1 MQVGLNLFSI
11 KNLLTTE
18 EEFFNTTKA
27 LKEMGYAYMQFS
39 GAEFVPERIKR
50 VSESLSMPV
59 CLTHV
64 PMDRIIN
71 ETDQLMEEHALFGC
85 KNIGLGMMPFEVVAD
100 EKRFK
105 ETVALLN
112 AAGKRMAEKGFKFF
126 YHHHHSEFF
135 KHNGQTAFDY
145 MVENAPYI
153 NFTVDTYWLQFGG
166 VDVKDTLRKLKGRIE
181 CAHLKDYQIVYT
193 EGGLPRPFAPEF
205 APIGDGVMDFPAIV
219 GVMKEAGVKYFLVEQ
234 DNASRLPDTLAQV
247 QRSVEYL
254 KKL

>member
-1 MQVGLNLFSI
+1 MKAGLNLFSI

-18 EEFFNTTKA
+18 EDFFNTVKA
-27 LKEMGYAYMQFS
+27 LKEMGYSYLQFS
-39 GAEFVPERIKR
+39 GAEFIPERIKL
-50 VSESLSMPV
+50 VSETLDMPI

-71 ETDQLMEEHALFGC
+71 DTDKLMEEHSLFGC

-100 EKRFK
+100 EKQFK

-112 AAGKRMAEKGFKFF
+112 EAGKRMSEKGFKFF

-193 EGGLPRPFAPEF
+193 EGGQPRPFAPEF
-205 APIGDGVMDFPAIV
+205 APVGDGVMDFPSIIE
-219 GVMKEAGVKYFLVEQ
+219 VMKEVGVKYFLVEQ

-247 QRSVEYL
+247 QRSIEYL

>member
-1 MQVGLNLFSI
+1 MKAGLNLFSI

-18 EEFFNTTKA
+18 EDFFNTVKA
-27 LKEMGYAYMQFS
+27 LKEMGYSYLQFS
-39 GAEFVPERIKR
+39 GAEFIPERIKL
-50 VSESLSMPV
+50 VSETLDMPI

-71 ETDQLMEEHALFGC
+71 ETDKLMEEHSLFGC
-85 KNIGLGMMPFEVVAD
+85 KNIGLGMMPFEVVSD
-100 EKRFK
+100 EKQFK

-112 AAGKRMAEKGFKFF
+112 EAGERMAKKGFKFF

-193 EGGLPRPFAPEF
+193 EGGQPRPFAPEF
-205 APIGDGVMDFPAIV
+205 APVGDGVMDFPSIIE
-219 GVMKEAGVKYFLVEQ
+219 VMKEVGVKYFLVEQ
-234 DNASRLPDTLAQV
+234 DNASRLPDTMAQV
-247 QRSVEYL
+247 QRSIEYL

>member
-1 MQVGLNLFSI
+1 MKAGLNLFSI

-18 EEFFNTTKA
+18 EDFFNTVKA
-27 LKEMGYAYMQFS
+27 LKEMGYSYLQFS
-39 GAEFVPERIKR
+39 GTESIPERIKR
-50 VSESLSMPV
+50 ISETLDMPI

-71 ETDQLMEEHALFGC
+71 DTDKLMEEHSLFGC

-100 EKRFK
+100 EKQFK

-112 AAGKRMAEKGFKFF
+112 EAGKRMSEKGFKFF

-193 EGGLPRPFAPEF
+193 EGGQPRPFAPEF
-205 APIGDGVMDFPAIV
+205 APIGDGVMDFPSIIE
-219 GVMKEAGVKYFLVEQ
+219 VMKEVGVKYFLVEQ

-247 QRSVEYL
+247 QRSIEYL

>member
-1 MQVGLNLFSI
+1 MKAGLNLFSI

-18 EEFFNTTKA
+18 EDFFNTVKA
-27 LKEMGYAYMQFS
+27 LKEMGYSYLQFS
-39 GAEFVPERIKR
+39 GAEFIPERIKR
-50 VSESLSMPV
+50 ISETLDMPI

-71 ETDQLMEEHALFGC
+71 ETDKLMEEHSLFGC

-100 EKRFK
+100 EKQFK

-112 AAGKRMAEKGFKFF
+112 EAGKRMSEKGFKFF

-193 EGGLPRPFAPEF
+193 EGGQPRPFAPEF
-205 APIGDGVMDFPAIV
+205 APVGDGVMDFPSIIE
-219 GVMKEAGVKYFLVEQ
+219 VMKEVGVKYFLVEQ

-247 QRSVEYL
+247 QRSIEYL

>member
-1 MQVGLNLFSI
+1 MKVGLNLFSI

-18 EEFFNTTKA
+18 EDFFNTVKS
-27 LKEMGYAYMQFS
+27 LKEMGYSYMQFS
-39 GAEFVPERIKR
+39 GAEFIPDRIKR
-50 VSESLSMPV
+50 ISERLEMPV

-71 ETDQLMEEHALFGC
+71 DTDKLMEEHSLFGC

-100 EKRFK
+100 EKQFK

-112 AAGKRMAEKGFKFF
+112 DAGKRMAAKGFKFF
-126 YHHHHSEFF
+126 YHHHHFEFF

-145 MVENAPYI
+145 MIENAPYI

-166 VDVKDTLRKLKGRIE
+166 VDVKETLRKLKGRIE

-193 EGGLPRPFAPEF
+193 EGGQPRPFAPEF
-205 APIGDGVMDFPAIV
+205 APIGDGVMDFPSIIE
-219 GVMKEAGVKYFLVEQ
+219 VMKDSGVKYFLVEQ

-247 QRSVEYL
+247 QRSIEYL

>member
-1 MQVGLNLFSI
+1 MKAGLNLFSI

-18 EEFFNTTKA
+18 EDFFNTVKA
-27 LKEMGYAYMQFS
+27 LKEMGYSYLQFS
-39 GAEFVPERIKR
+39 GTEFIPERIKR
-50 VSESLSMPV
+50 ISETLDMPI

-71 ETDQLMEEHALFGC
+71 ETDKLMEEHSLFGC

-100 EKRFK
+100 EKQFK

-112 AAGKRMAEKGFKFF
+112 EAGKRMSEKGFKFF

-193 EGGLPRPFAPEF
+193 EGGQPRPFAPEF
-205 APIGDGVMDFPAIV
+205 APVGDGVMDFPSIIE
-219 GVMKEAGVKYFLVEQ
+219 VMKEVGVKYFLVEQ
-234 DNASRLPDTLAQV
+234 DNASRLPDTMAQV
-247 QRSVEYL
+247 QRSIEYL

>member
-1 MQVGLNLFSI
+1 MKAGLNLFSI

-18 EEFFNTTKA
+18 EDFFNTVKA
-27 LKEMGYAYMQFS
+27 LKEMGYSYLQFS
-39 GAEFVPERIKR
+39 GAEFIPERIKR
-50 VSESLSMPV
+50 ISETLDMPI

-71 ETDQLMEEHALFGC
+71 DTDKLMEEHSLFGC

-100 EKRFK
+100 EKQFK

-112 AAGKRMAEKGFKFF
+112 EAGKRMSEKGFKFF

-193 EGGLPRPFAPEF
+193 EGGQPRPFAPEF
-205 APIGDGVMDFPAIV
+205 APVGDGVMDFPSIIE
-219 GVMKEAGVKYFLVEQ
+219 VMKEVGVKYFLVEQ

-247 QRSVEYL
+247 QRSIEYL

>member
-1 MQVGLNLFSI
+1 MNAGLNLFSI

-18 EEFFNTTKA
+18 EDFFNTVKA
-27 LKEMGYAYMQFS
+27 LKEIGYSYLQFS
-39 GAEFVPERIKR
+39 GAEFIPERIKR
-50 VSESLSMPV
+50 ISEALDMPI

-71 ETDQLMEEHALFGC
+71 DTDKLMEEHSLFDC

-100 EKRFK
+100 EKQFK

-112 AAGKRMAEKGFKFF
+112 EAGKKMAEKGFKFF

-193 EGGLPRPFAPEF
+193 EGGQPRPFAPEF
-205 APIGDGVMDFPAIV
+205 APVGDGVMDFPSIIE
-219 GVMKEAGVKYFLVEQ
+219 VMKEVGVKYFLVEQ

-247 QRSVEYL
+247 QRSIEYL

>member
-1 MQVGLNLFSI
+1 MNAGLNLFSI

-18 EEFFNTTKA
+18 EDFFNTVKA
-27 LKEMGYAYMQFS
+27 LKEIGYSYLQFS
-39 GAEFVPERIKR
+39 GAEFIPERIKL
-50 VSESLSMPV
+50 VSETLDMPI

-71 ETDQLMEEHALFGC
+71 DTDKLMEEHSLFGC

-100 EKRFK
+100 EKQFK

-112 AAGKRMAEKGFKFF
+112 EAGKRMAEKGFKFF

-193 EGGLPRPFAPEF
+193 EGGQPRPFAPEF
-205 APIGDGVMDFPAIV
+205 APVGDGVMDFPSIIE
-219 GVMKEAGVKYFLVEQ
+219 VMKEVGVKYFLVEQ

-247 QRSVEYL
+247 QRSIEYL